1 MEKQC
6 PSGVLYDVFKCWT
19 PAPGQSVLVCYDKA
33 CPVDCVTDTAA
44 TKATCTAS
52 CGTVPAVAS
61 TPAANGGNTCSAY
74 TCQVGDGACQ
84 GCSMVKDPTKPNWY
98 GGVAIANPAGPGTYN
113 PNWIY
118 EFGPLSEQQCQD
130 LCIST
135 PACKRTGWRS
145 NAHPESCTM
154 FSSVGPYAPGQS
166 VLVCYDKACPVDC
179 VTDTAATKA
188 TCTASCGTVP
198 AVASTPAANGGNT
211 CSAYTC

>member
-1 MEKQC
+1 MLML
-6 PSGVLYDVFKCWT
+6 VLFLFTEVMT
-19 PAPGQSVLVCYDKA
+19 S
-33 CPVDCVTDTAA
+33 
-44 TKATCTAS
+44 S
-52 CGTVPAVAS
+52 SS
-61 TPAANGGNTCSAY
+61 T
-74 TCQVGDGACQ
+74 
-84 GCSMVKDPTKPNWY
+84 GCSMVKDTTKPNWY

-166 VLVCYDKACPVDC
+166 VLVCYDKACQSP
-179 VTDTAATKA
+179 
-188 TCTASCGTVP
+188 TVSE
-198 AVASTPAANGGNT
+198 ALSIVSLLSEKSLEQDIY
-211 CSAYTC
+211 SAFALIGLLALLRFIWTTFRKPSHSFHAIQDPEVI